1 MTTMA
6 STWVSAIRSSRQRL
20 SWRRGLAFR
29 AAAACLVVAFSQQAM
44 AVAWLSAADFIAN
57 SFTRPPEVRTL
68 WLTADHQAAA
78 RSILGHAYRGL
89 RLRYWSKGKRTAWIL
104 DEIGKERPITIGVVV
119 DDGRVSRVDILEY
132 RESRGGEIRHPFF
145 TAQFAGLAL
154 EDDLDLSGNIDGIT
168 GATLSVR
175 AVTNT
180 TRFALY
186 LDRYLNAHREQVA
199 TP

>member
-1 MTTMA
+1 
-6 STWVSAIRSSRQRL
+6 
-20 SWRRGLAFR
+20 
-29 AAAACLVVAFSQQAM
+29 M
-44 AVAWLSAADFIAN
+44 AVTWLSAGDFIAN
-57 SFTRPPEVRTL
+57 SFTRPPEARTL
-68 WLTADHQAAA
+68 WLTADQQAAA

-89 RLRYWSKGKRTAWIL
+89 RVRYWAEGKRSAWIL

-132 RESRGGEIRHPFF
+132 RESRGGEVRHPFF
-145 TAQFAGLAL
+145 TAQFAGLGL
-154 EDDLDLSGNIDGIT
+154 DDDLDLSGNIDGIT

-186 LDRYLNAHREQVA
+186 LDHDVNSHPAA
-199 TP
+199 MASP

>member
-1 MTTMA
+1 
-6 STWVSAIRSSRQRL
+6 
-20 SWRRGLAFR
+20 
-29 AAAACLVVAFSQQAM
+29 M
-44 AVAWLSAADFIAN
+44 AVTWLSAGDFIAN
-57 SFTRPPEVRTL
+57 SFTRPPEARVL
-68 WLTADHQAAA
+68 WLSADQQAAA
-78 RSILGHAYRGL
+78 RTILGHAYRGL
-89 RLRYWSKGKRTAWIL
+89 RLRYWMEGKRTAWIL

-145 TAQFAGLAL
+145 TAQFAGLGL
-154 EDDLDLSGNIDGIT
+154 DDDLGLSGNIDGIT

-186 LDRYLNAHREQVA
+186 LDHDVKSHVA
-199 TP
+199 AEASQ